1 MRGGLILIG
10 TVATILL
17 AGTAVALYFMAP
29 PVFEG
34 RFRSA
39 LLAVRSMHQLGAEW
53 SVETARVQADPGA
66 NFDGL
71 AAFVPR
77 IKRLQGELSD
87 SLSHIPNLPGR
98 LTANVRAYSAA
109 MDSLRERVER
119 FKTAYAVIRNSER
132 YFPLASA
139 DLIFR
144 AEKTENKQL
153 VREINDITVEMD
165 LYLASPSK
173 TTRELLTERL
183 QKVNEARARETEEV
197 ASSVE
202 NFTAHA
208 NVLLDKRARS
218 MELFEGIAAST
229 LYERTKPLTQYLED
243 VRNKRRRTASLYQ
256 QSGIGCGGG
265 ALVMLVLVGFARR
278 SAATQRPLS
287 VRSAQAEGYA
297 ASQEIAS
304 STEPVLAD
312 SSTAGARWFART
324 REGPTE
330 RMPVIAQD
338 GIRAVT
344 QSGGAGTDTMESLLT
359 TGALAGLMGQS
370 MGAYTR
376 RMKGDLGTLSDD
388 ATGGPAK
395 LGAEDT
401 VQRWRR
407 LKGDVNRLDFLAQR
421 LHMLGRRVAPNDRG
435 SIDVNQCLVEV
446 LDETGANDICT
457 VERQFEEVPE
467 VHGSKTE
474 VRLIFTLCIEYIV
487 RGLGE
492 LRNSE
497 AELLV
502 WTRLGKKSVTITF
515 IHNGASVAP
524 EHQAG
529 QFIPFYGSIDPRA
542 ALALPTA
549 LYLARKQGGTS
560 VQDFLSNN
568 RSSLMVQLPVDAGT
582 E

>member
-1 MRGGLILIG
+1 MKAGLILIG

-17 AGTAVALYFMAP
+17 AGSAVALYFMAP

-53 SVETARVQADPGA
+53 SVETARVQADASA

-77 IKRLQGELSD
+77 IKRLQGELSE
-87 SLSHIPNLPGR
+87 SLSHIPNLPER
-98 LTANVRAYSAA
+98 LTADVRAYSAA

-153 VREINDITVEMD
+153 VREINDIAVEMNF
-165 LYLASPSK
+165 YLASPSK
-173 TTRELLTERL
+173 TTKELLTKRL
-183 QKVNEARARETEEV
+183 RKVNEARARETEEV

-218 MELFEGIAAST
+218 LELFEGIAAST
-229 LYERTKPLTQYLED
+229 LYERTKPLTQYLEE
-243 VRNKRRRTASLYQ
+243 VRNMRRRTASVYQ
-256 QSGIGCGGG
+256 QVGIGCGGG
-265 ALVMLVLVGFARR
+265 ALVMLVLAGFAGR

-297 ASQEIAS
+297 ASQGIAS
-304 STEPVLAD
+304 STRPVLTN
-312 SSTAGARWFART
+312 SSTAGPPLFT
-324 REGPTE
+324 RSHEAPTE
-330 RMPVIAQD
+330 RMPVIAGD
-338 GIRAVT
+338 GIRMVT
-344 QSGGAGTDTMESLLT
+344 QSGAAGTDTMEALLT
-359 TGALAGLMGQS
+359 TGALAGVMGQS
-370 MGAYTR
+370 MGGYTR
-376 RMKGDLGTLSDD
+376 RMKEDLGTLSDD

-395 LGAEDT
+395 LVVEGT

-407 LKGDVNRLDFLAQR
+407 LRGDVRRLDFLAQR
-421 LHMLGRRVAPNDRG
+421 LHMLGRRIAPNDRG

-446 LDETGANDICT
+446 LNETGANDICI

-474 VRLIFTLCIEYIV
+474 VRLIFTLCIEYIL

-492 LRNSE
+492 LHRSE
-497 AELLV
+497 TELLV
-502 WTRLGKKSVTITF
+502 WTKLDEERVTITF
-515 IHNGASVAP
+515 IHNGAWVAP
-524 EHQAG
+524 EHQAR
-529 QFIPFYGSIDPRA
+529 QFIPFYGSIDPKA

-560 VQDFLSNN
+560 VQEFLSNN
-568 RSSLMVQLPVDAGT
+568 RASLIVQLSVDSGT